1 MRKPPLSAVLSASG
15 RRLGGGRL
23 GGASSDFGTPSLTGA
38 ATQLAASSNCL
49 RSPGLHPSCT
59 LPCWSYFD
67 PRVSKPWV
75 SSCAA
80 DTPIPPKL
88 TAGSAALSKNGG

>member
-1 MRKPPLSAVLSASG
+1 MRRPPLSAVLSATG

-49 RSPGLHPSCT
+49 RSSGLHQSCT
-59 LPCWSYFD
+59 LPRSSYFD
-67 PRVSKPWV
+67 PRASKPWL

-80 DTPIPPKL
+80 NTPIPPVEISTGVGTL
-88 TAGSAALSKNGG
+88 VDR